1 MKIVCKNS
9 VECSPSKSATDK
21 KGAGDHNQ
29 VVADLPLDDSSK
41 AQTPRETVKP
51 GKKLDLP
58 ANSRRE
64 VSQKKQRKNRGT
76 KGSVQEV
83 DKKLDV
89 TVTEAKS
96 SQDKEDA
103 TNAKKEEPAQY
114 EYFDYRVY
122 LAESDEGYTEVV
134 RKHKP
139 RHNVS
144 SLDKTSSNKD
154 SSSSTDTEKR
164 KKESRR
170 SKGKSSATNTDV
182 KKKENSPQNNGKSS
196 TANPGNMK
204 KEPTSTKETARNSK
218 RSAPGARSKAQSHT
232 ASTRMTDLSTSRPSA
247 KNPNVEKHQPSDKSN
262 SSHSDPSSTAST
274 PTFPS
279 VSKPFLKGITKSFSS
294 VVAGTNASST
304 TTRSRTIWNSSIGN
318 TSAKKIASVSDSGW
332 VKNSTQKPSQQ
343 SSRGVVKLSNQSQPD
358 KKQPEK
364 NQEMYGRPFDEKA
377 TYEDEDV
384 GFILQEST
392 DKILHANSLEKST
405 SSESSVDLLTN
416 SSHASSIQS
425 LLGVNDDAST
435 HSDLE
440 KKQELVSS
448 TSDERANSEDSDDG
462 LTSLQS
468 HSNSSEKITSSESSV
483 DLLTNS
489 SHAFSIQS
497 LLGFN
502 NESSTQSNLEKKREL
517 VSSSSDERASSEDSD
532 IGCSSLQ
539 SYSNSAEKSTSF
551 ESSEKLITNS
561 SPAFS
566 IQSNLEEKEEL
577 VSSSSDERA
586 SSEDRDIGCIM
597 SPNNSSQ
604 PDVNC
609 HVINTYSDDA
619 WHNFVNQTEAFFQS
633 LQSEFY
639 RKQSTYPEFKI
650 EQELVSSFSDERAT
664 SEDCNTECTCLE
676 AIGPIDLSLR
686 PQYQSTASEQL
697 CNHNLQD
704 SLIKPPNN
712 NLVVSLPNEMT
723 SPVMNVDINDA
734 WDALVNQT
742 QAFYQTVDGL
752 QSTHPKLEENQDER
766 VTYEDSGVVWTSQG
780 AMTSSDMSHKP
791 HSTCSDQ
798 LEMLC
803 ISIQDNLLMSPNN
816 PLASSLPD
824 EMTSPVIN
832 ADIAYTTRFFENL
845 LHPQDFCRTPGKQ
858 RNTTMTDNSREK
870 KAFGNPF
877 HVPAFDS
884 PFPYSDRVTKNSLNQ
899 NTLASSVGQS
909 DICLNHS
916 IVFESLQQ
924 ELEDEKDL
932 RQAVEREG
940 LTSLKVERTIWLE
953 KLKNVALNNIKNLE
967 ELVKSAGQKDD
978 RYGYS
983 QLKQKIR
990 DWTLHLE
997 FCDQGLIEATQGG
1010 LQMTTLE
1017 KLMDSL
1023 QVSSAPI
1030 SIVTE
1035 APISPVLLER
1045 YECTVRAIQKSF
1057 PGYPRRSII
1066 TKLEV
1071 LKALSGG
1078 TLNMFSNYR
1087 LIKAITNSI
1096 IQDRVQQ
1103 QNLASNYLASCRRVY
1118 YTAPGPR
1125 YSCLTSSKR
1134 RCRTASRR
1142 SSHKSVGQN
1151 DEQGPSQKNGQ
1162 RTTGQKDERGQSK
1175 NVGQSR
1181 SSKRARRVRMF
1192 FL

>member
-1 MKIVCKNS
+1 MRIVCKNS

-21 KGAGDHNQ
+21 KGAGDYNQ
-29 VVADLPLDDSSK
+29 VVADLPLDDSFK

-64 VSQKKQRKNRGT
+64 VSQKKQRTNRGT

-89 TVTEAKS
+89 TVTEAKP

-139 RHNVS
+139 RRNVS

-182 KKKENSPQNNGKSS
+182 KKKENSPQNKGKSS

-204 KEPTSTKETARNSK
+204 KEPTSTKETARSSK
-218 RSAPGARSKAQSHT
+218 RSAPGSRSKAQSHT

-247 KNPNVEKHQPSDKSN
+247 KNPNAEKHQPSDKSN
-262 SSHSDPSSTAST
+262 SSHSDPSSTAIR
-274 PTFPS
+274 PTVPS
-279 VSKPFLKGITKSFSS
+279 VSKPFLKGLTKSFSS

-304 TTRSRTIWNSSIGN
+304 TTRSRIIWNSSIGN

-364 NQEMYGRPFDEKA
+364 NQEICSRPFDETA
-377 TYEDEDV
+377 TDEDV

-392 DKILHANSLEKST
+392 HANSLEKST

-416 SSHASSIQS
+416 SRHASSIQS

-448 TSDERANSEDSDDG
+448 TSDERASSEDSDDG
-462 LTSLQS
+462 STSLQP
-468 HSNSSEKITSSESSV
+468 HSNSSEKSTSSESSV

-489 SHAFSIQS
+489 SHALSIQS

-502 NESSTQSNLEKKREL
+502 NESSTQSNLEKEQEL
-517 VSSSSDERASSEDSD
+517 VRSSSDERASSEDSD
-532 IGCSSLQ
+532 IGFSSLQ
-539 SYSNSAEKSTSF
+539 SYSNSAKN

-586 SSEDRDIGCIM
+586 SSEDSDIGCIM
-597 SPNNSSQ
+597 SPNNSTQ

-609 HVINTYSDDA
+609 HMINAYTDVA

-639 RKQSTYPEFKI
+639 GQQSTYPEFKI

-686 PQYQSTASEQL
+686 PQYRSTASEQL

-704 SLIKPPNN
+704 SLIKSPNN
-712 NLVVSLPNEMT
+712 KLVVSLPNEMT

-845 LHPQDFCRTPGKQ
+845 LHPQDFCRTPGKK
-858 RNTTMTDNSREK
+858 RNTAMTDNSTEEK
-870 KAFGNPF
+870 GFGNPF
-877 HVPAFDS
+877 HIPAFDS
-884 PFPYSDRVTKNSLNQ
+884 PFPYSDRVRKNSLNQ

-909 DICLNHS
+909 DICLNQF

-932 RQAVEREG
+932 RQAVE
-940 LTSLKVERTIWLE
+940 
-953 KLKNVALNNIKNLE
+953 
-967 ELVKSAGQKDD
+967 KDD

-990 DWTLHLE
+990 DLTLHLE

-1017 KLMDSL
+1017 KLMDTL

-1045 YECTVRAIQKSF
+1045 YECTIRAIQKSF

-1103 QNLASNYLASCRRVY
+1103 GVECLPFVIIIPQQNLASNYLASCRRVY

-1142 SSHKSVGQN
+1142 SSHKSAGQN
-1151 DEQGPSQKNGQ
+1151 DEQGPSQKSGQ

-1175 NVGQSR
+1175 NVGLRR

>member
-1 MKIVCKNS
+1 
-9 VECSPSKSATDK
+9 
-21 KGAGDHNQ
+21 
-29 VVADLPLDDSSK
+29 
-41 AQTPRETVKP
+41 
-51 GKKLDLP
+51 
-58 ANSRRE
+58 E

-89 TVTEAKS
+89 TVTEAKP

-204 KEPTSTKETARNSK
+204 KEPTSTKETARK
-218 RSAPGARSKAQSHT
+218 
-232 ASTRMTDLSTSRPSA
+232 PSA

-364 NQEMYGRPFDEKA
+364 SQEMYGRPFDEKA

-416 SSHASSIQS
+416 SSHSSSIQS

-497 LLGFN
+497 LVGFN

-566 IQSNLEEKEEL
+566 IQSNLEKKEEL

-609 HVINTYSDDA
+609 HVINAYTDVA
-619 WHNFVNQTEAFFQS
+619 WHNFVSQTEAFFQS

-639 RKQSTYPEFKI
+639 RKQSTNPEFKI

-664 SEDCNTECTCLE
+664 SKDCNAECTGLE

-686 PQYQSTASEQL
+686 PQSQSTASEQL
-697 CNHNLQD
+697 CNHSFQD
-704 SLIKPPNN
+704 SLIKSPNN

-723 SPVMNVDINDA
+723 SPVMNVDVNDA
-734 WDALVNQT
+734 WDAFVNQT

-832 ADIAYTTRFFENL
+832 ADIANTTKFFENL

-858 RNTTMTDNSREK
+858 RNTSMIDNCTEK

-884 PFPYSDRVTKNSLNQ
+884 PFPYSDRGRKISLNQ

-909 DICLNHS
+909 DIWLNHS

-924 ELEDEKDL
+924 ELEYEKDL

-1030 SIVTE
+1030 SIFKE
-1035 APISPVLLER
+1035 APVSPVLLER
-1045 YECTVRAIQKSF
+1045 YESVTRAIQRSF
-1057 PGYPRRSII
+1057 PGYPRSSII

-1071 LKALSGG
+1071 IKALSGG
-1078 TLNMFSNYR
+1078 TLNMFSNYH

-1118 YTAPGPR
+1118 YTASGPR

-1142 SSHKSVGQN
+1142 GGHKSASQN
-1151 DEQGPSQKNGQ
+1151 DEQGPSQKGCQ
-1162 RTTGQKDERGQSK
+1162 RTTGQKDGGQSK

>member
-1 MKIVCKNS
+1 MRIVCKNS

-89 TVTEAKS
+89 TVTEAKP

-139 RHNVS
+139 RRSVS

-154 SSSSTDTEKR
+154 GSSSTDTEKR

-182 KKKENSPQNNGKSS
+182 KKKENSPQNKGKSS

-218 RSAPGARSKAQSHT
+218 RSAPGSRSKAQSHT

-262 SSHSDPSSTAST
+262 SSHSDPSSTSST
-274 PTFPS
+274 PTVPS

-304 TTRSRTIWNSSIGN
+304 TTRSRIIWNSSIGN

-364 NQEMYGRPFDEKA
+364 NQEICSRPFDETA

-384 GFILQEST
+384 GFILQKST
-392 DKILHANSLEKST
+392 HANSLEKST

-448 TSDERANSEDSDDG
+448 TSDERASSEDSDDG
-462 LTSLQS
+462 STSLQP
-468 HSNSSEKITSSESSV
+468 HSNSSEKSTSSESSV

-489 SHAFSIQS
+489 SHALSIQS

-502 NESSTQSNLEKKREL
+502 NESSTQSNLEKEQEL
-517 VSSSSDERASSEDSD
+517 VRSSSDERASSEDSD

-539 SYSNSAEKSTSF
+539 SYSNSAKN

-566 IQSNLEEKEEL
+566 IQSNLEEKDEL

-597 SPNNSSQ
+597 SSNNSSQ

-609 HVINTYSDDA
+609 HVINTYTDVA

-686 PQYQSTASEQL
+686 PQYRSTASEQL
-697 CNHNLQD
+697 CNYNLQD
-704 SLIKPPNN
+704 SQIKSPNN
-712 NLVVSLPNEMT
+712 KLVVSLPNEMT

-816 PLASSLPD
+816 PLASSQPD

-845 LHPQDFCRTPGKQ
+845 LHPQDFCRTPGKN
-858 RNTTMTDNSREK
+858 RNTTMTDNSTEEK
-870 KAFGNPF
+870 GFGNPF
-877 HVPAFDS
+877 HIPAFDS
-884 PFPYSDRVTKNSLNQ
+884 PFPYSDRVRKNSLNQ

-1010 LQMTTLE
+1010 LQLITLE

-1030 SIVTE
+1030 SIVKE
-1035 APISPVLLER
+1035 APVSPVLLER
-1045 YECTVRAIQKSF
+1045 YESVTRGIQRSF
-1057 PGYPRRSII
+1057 PGYPRNSII

-1078 TLNMFSNYR
+1078 TLNMFSNYH

-1142 SSHKSVGQN
+1142 SSHKSAGQN
-1151 DEQGPSQKNGQ
+1151 DEQGPSRKGYQ

-1181 SSKRARRVRMF
+1181 SSKRARKVRMF

>member
-1 MKIVCKNS
+1 MKIVCENS

-21 KGAGDHNQ
+21 KDAGDHNQ
-29 VVADLPLDDSSK
+29 VVADLPLDNTAK

-58 ANSRRE
+58 ANYRRSVIFISRE

-89 TVTEAKS
+89 TVTEAKP

-139 RHNVS
+139 RRNVS

-182 KKKENSPQNNGKSS
+182 KKKENSPQNKGKSS

-218 RSAPGARSKAQSHT
+218 RSAPGSRSKAQSHT

-247 KNPNVEKHQPSDKSN
+247 KNTNVEKHQPSDKSN
-262 SSHSDPSSTAST
+262 SSHSDPSSTAIR
-274 PTFPS
+274 PTVPS
-279 VSKPFLKGITKSFSS
+279 VSKPFLKGLTKSFSS

-304 TTRSRTIWNSSIGN
+304 TTRSRIIWNSSIGN
-318 TSAKKIASVSDSGW
+318 TLAKKIASVSDSGW
-332 VKNSTQKPSQQ
+332 VKNSTQKPSMQ

-358 KKQPEK
+358 KKKTEK
-364 NQEMYGRPFDEKA
+364 NQEICSRPFDETA
-377 TYEDEDV
+377 TDEDV

-392 DKILHANSLEKST
+392 HANSLEKST
-405 SSESSVDLLTN
+405 SSVSSVDLLTN

-425 LLGVNDDAST
+425 LVGVNDDAST

-448 TSDERANSEDSDDG
+448 TSDERACSEDSDDG
-462 LTSLQS
+462 STSLQP
-468 HSNSSEKITSSESSV
+468 HSNSSEKSTSSESSV

-489 SHAFSIQS
+489 SHALSIQS

-502 NESSTQSNLEKKREL
+502 NESSTQSNLEKKQEQVR
-517 VSSSSDERASSEDSD
+517 SSSDERASSEDSD
-532 IGCSSLQ
+532 IGFSSLQ
-539 SYSNSAEKSTSF
+539 SYSNSAKNK
-551 ESSEKLITNS
+551 SSEKLITNS

-577 VSSSSDERA
+577 VRSSSDERA

-597 SPNNSSQ
+597 SPNHSSQ

-609 HVINTYSDDA
+609 HVINTYTDVA

-639 RKQSTYPEFKI
+639 GQQSTYPEFKI

-704 SLIKPPNN
+704 SQIKSPNN
-712 NLVVSLPNEMT
+712 KLVVSLPNEMT

-791 HSTCSDQ
+791 HSICSDQ

-845 LHPQDFCRTPGKQ
+845 LHPQDFCRTPGKK
-858 RNTTMTDNSREK
+858 RNTAMTDNSTEEK
-870 KAFGNPF
+870 GFGNPF
-877 HVPAFDS
+877 HIPAFDS
-884 PFPYSDRVTKNSLNQ
+884 PFPYSDRVRKNSLNQ

-940 LTSLKVERTIWLE
+940 LTSLKVERTIWLK
-953 KLKNVALNNIKNLE
+953 KLKSVALNNIKNLE
-967 ELVKSAGQKDD
+967 ELVKSAGEKDD

-1010 LQMTTLE
+1010 LQITTLE

-1035 APISPVLLER
+1035 AQISPVLLER
-1045 YECTVRAIQKSF
+1045 YECTIRAIQKSF

-1078 TLNMFSNYR
+1078 TL
-1087 LIKAITNSI
+1087 
-1096 IQDRVQQ
+1096 V
-1103 QNLASNYLASCRRVY
+1103 
-1118 YTAPGPR
+1118 
-1125 YSCLTSSKR
+1125 
-1134 RCRTASRR
+1134 
-1142 SSHKSVGQN
+1142 
-1151 DEQGPSQKNGQ
+1151 PS
-1162 RTTGQKDERGQSK
+1162 
-1175 NVGQSR
+1175 
-1181 SSKRARRVRMF
+1181 
-1192 FL
+1192 

>member
-1 MKIVCKNS
+1 
-9 VECSPSKSATDK
+9 
-21 KGAGDHNQ
+21 
-29 VVADLPLDDSSK
+29 
-41 AQTPRETVKP
+41 
-51 GKKLDLP
+51 
-58 ANSRRE
+58 
-64 VSQKKQRKNRGT
+64 
-76 KGSVQEV
+76 
-83 DKKLDV
+83 
-89 TVTEAKS
+89 
-96 SQDKEDA
+96 
-103 TNAKKEEPAQY
+103 
-114 EYFDYRVY
+114 
-122 LAESDEGYTEVV
+122 
-134 RKHKP
+134 
-139 RHNVS
+139 
-144 SLDKTSSNKD
+144 
-154 SSSSTDTEKR
+154 
-164 KKESRR
+164 
-170 SKGKSSATNTDV
+170 
-182 KKKENSPQNNGKSS
+182 
-196 TANPGNMK
+196 
-204 KEPTSTKETARNSK
+204 
-218 RSAPGARSKAQSHT
+218 
-232 ASTRMTDLSTSRPSA
+232 
-247 KNPNVEKHQPSDKSN
+247 
-262 SSHSDPSSTAST
+262 
-274 PTFPS
+274 
-279 VSKPFLKGITKSFSS
+279 
-294 VVAGTNASST
+294 
-304 TTRSRTIWNSSIGN
+304 
-318 TSAKKIASVSDSGW
+318 
-332 VKNSTQKPSQQ
+332 
-343 SSRGVVKLSNQSQPD
+343 
-358 KKQPEK
+358 
-364 NQEMYGRPFDEKA
+364 MYGRPFDETA
-377 TYEDEDV
+377 TYEN
-384 GFILQEST
+384 ILQESI
-392 DKILHANSLEKST
+392 DLILHANSLEKST
-405 SSESSVDLLTN
+405 SSASSVDLLTN
-416 SSHASSIQS
+416 SSHASSIES
-425 LLGVNDDAST
+425 LFGVNDDASS

-440 KKQELVSS
+440 KKQDLVSS
-448 TSDERANSEDSDDG
+448 TSDERASSEDSDDE
-462 LTSLQS
+462 LTSLQP
-468 HSNSSEKITSSESSV
+468 HSNSPEKSTSSESSV

-502 NESSTQSNLEKKREL
+502 NESSTQSNLEKKQEL
-517 VSSSSDERASSEDSD
+517 VSSSSDEGAISEDS
-532 IGCSSLQ
+532 
-539 SYSNSAEKSTSF
+539 
-551 ESSEKLITNS
+551 
-561 SPAFS
+561 
-566 IQSNLEEKEEL
+566 
-577 VSSSSDERA
+577 
-586 SSEDRDIGCIM
+586 DIGCIM

-609 HVINTYSDDA
+609 HVMNAYTDVA

-639 RKQSTYPEFKI
+639 RQKSTYPEFEI

-664 SEDCNTECTCLE
+664 SEDCDAECTGLE

-686 PQYQSTASEQL
+686 PQYGSTASEQL
-697 CNHNLQD
+697 CNHSLQD
-704 SLIKPPNN
+704 SLIKSPNN

-723 SPVMNVDINDA
+723 SPVMNVDVNDA
-734 WDALVNQT
+734 WDAFVNQT
-742 QAFYQTVDGL
+742 QAFYQTDDGL
-752 QSTHPKLEENQDER
+752 QSTHPKLEKNQNER
-766 VTYEDSGVVWTSQG
+766 VIYEDSGVAWTSQG
-780 AMTSSDMSHKP
+780 AMTSFDMSHKP

-798 LEMLC
+798 LDMLC

-845 LHPQDFCRTPGKQ
+845 LHPQDFCRTPGKN
-858 RNTTMTDNSREK
+858 RNTTMTDNSTEEK
-870 KAFGNPF
+870 GFGNPF
-877 HVPAFDS
+877 HIPAFDS
-884 PFPYSDRVTKNSLNQ
+884 PFPYSDRVWKNSLNQ

-967 ELVKSAGQKDD
+967 ELVISAGQKDD

-1030 SIVTE
+1030 SIVKE
-1035 APISPVLLER
+1035 FPISPVLLER
-1045 YECTVRAIQKSF
+1045 YECTIRAIQRSF

-1078 TLNMFSNYR
+1078 TLNMFSNYH

-1103 QNLASNYLASCRRVY
+1103 ENLASNYLALCRRVY

-1134 RCRTASRR
+1134 RYRTASRR
-1142 SSHKSVGQN
+1142 GSQKSSGQK
-1151 DEQGPSQKNGQ
+1151 DEQGPSRKGCH

-1181 SSKRARRVRMF
+1181 SSKRARRVRV
-1192 FL
+1192 FLL